1 MKVIILIC
9 LQIHTQKKPIDAE
22 QIIKRNLMIV
32 NTEYII
38 NTYNI
43 HLKCSY

>member
-22 QIIKRNLMIV
+22 QENKNKSDDI
-32 NTEYII
+32 
-38 NTYNI
+38 
-43 HLKCSY
+43 